1 MKSPEP
7 LDSSPPLPI
16 PILSASGSFSL
27 SSSGSLQTRL
37 SSFNSEQ
44 RLRSLPSAAGD
55 LEKQTGSDS
64 DDPDDEV
71 YGGDKRQPVVKQR
84 FWWLARTFVWFSALF
99 FPISVLGDYGF
110 LSHRQSVNSL
120 TGDSESGLHRCQ
132 KDLVLANELVRLPAF
147 SLGKRATLVQDNHPR
162 SSAFTIPLLCL

>member
-1 MKSPEP
+1 MIFPEP

-27 SSSGSLQTRL
+27 SSSGSLRTHL

-55 LEKQTGSDS
+55 LEKQAGSDS

-71 YGGDKRQPVVKQR
+71 YDDDKRQPAVKQR
-84 FWWLARTFVWFSALF
+84 FWWLVRTFVWFSALF

-110 LSHRQSVNSL
+110 LSHRRPANPL
-120 TGDSESGLHRCQ
+120 NGDYESGLRCCQ
-132 KDLVLANELVRLPAF
+132 KD
-147 SLGKRATLVQDNHPR
+147 
-162 SSAFTIPLLCL
+162 